1 MLSTIDWAVVTLYLL
16 GLVAVSVYLSR
27 QQRSAEDYFVASNS
41 GNALSIA
48 LSVMATQCST
58 NSILGAPAFVA
69 FVVGGG
75 LVWLQ
80 YELALPLAMIFIGVF
95 LIPVFHR
102 QRLVSVYLYLGRR
115 FDDKTQWLI
124 SGMFQLSRAAVAGIT
139 VYGVASMVSIVT
151 GLSFAQS
158 VLLFGAITIVYDV
171 LGGIRAVIISDVAQM
186 VILTSV
192 LAYLAYLLIG
202 NAGGLSEMLS
212 QLPSDQTAALSFNH
226 HGFGDG
232 HDFAFLPMLIG
243 GFFLYVAYYGCDQS
257 QVQRQ
262 LCAASQDDAQKVL
275 LINGFLRFPLVLLY
289 CLIGAGLAVYAIS
302 EPDFIGS
309 LPLVNETPNYNMAL
323 PALISRELPAGLV
336 GLAVVALLAAAMSS
350 LDSVINSLSAT
361 TLKDFIKPMMAHRI
375 VTPEQELQWGR
386 GLTIFWGLFALL
398 TAFYVDDIASTVIV
412 AVNKVGS
419 LINGPILGVF
429 MLGLFTKSTTGV
441 GARWGFVAG
450 LLINAALW
458 KWAPD
463 VSWLWWNVI
472 GLGATILVGIALS
485 ARLDQRE
492 IDEGLV
498 WSKAFYRK
506 AGFSPAWL
514 RGYLGLAAWTV
525 FLFAVLLVFGTR

>member
-275 LINGFLRFPLVLLY
+275 LINGLLRFPLVLLY

-361 TLKDFIKPMMAHRI
+361 TFKDFIKPMMAHRI

-514 RGYLGLAAWTV
+514 RGYLGLAVWTV
-525 FLFAVLLVFGTR
+525 ILFAVLMIFGTR

>member
-514 RGYLGLAAWTV
+514 RGYLGLAVWTV
-525 FLFAVLLVFGTR
+525 FLFAVLMIFGMR

>member
-80 YELALPLAMIFIGVF
+80 YELALPLAMIFIAVF

-472 GLGATILVGIALS
+472 GLGATILVGITLS
-485 ARLDQRE
+485 ARVYQRE

-514 RGYLGLAAWTV
+514 RGYLGLAVWTV
-525 FLFAVLLVFGTR
+525 ILFAVLMIFGTR

>member
-1 MLSTIDWAVVTLYLL
+1 MLSTIDWAVVTFYLL

-75 LVWLQ
+75 LIWLQ

-514 RGYLGLAAWTV
+514 RGYLGLAVWTV
-525 FLFAVLLVFGTR
+525 ILFAVLMIFGTR

>member
-1 MLSTIDWAVVTLYLL
+1 MLSTIDWAVVTIYLL
-16 GLVAVSVYLSR
+16 GLVALSLYLSR

-41 GNALSIA
+41 GNPLSIA

-80 YELALPLAMIFIGVF
+80 YELALPLAMIFIAIF
-95 LIPVFHR
+95 LIPIFHT

-115 FDDKTQWLI
+115 FEEKTQRVI

-139 VYGVASMVSIVT
+139 VYGVASMISIVT

-158 VLLFGAITIVYDV
+158 VLLFGAITIIYDV

-192 LAYLAYLLIG
+192 LAYLAFLLIDH
-202 NAGGLSEMLS
+202 AGGFNEMLS
-212 QLPSDQTAALSFNH
+212 QLPTERTAALSFAH

-232 HDFAFLPMLIG
+232 HDFAFLPMLVG

-289 CLIGAGLAVYAIS
+289 CLIGAGLAVYATTH
-302 EPDFIGS
+302 PDFIDS
-309 LPLVNETPNYNMAL
+309 LPVVNQAPNYNMVL
-323 PALISRELPAGLV
+323 PALISRELPTGLV

-361 TLKDFIKPMMAHRI
+361 TLKDFIKPAMAHRI
-375 VTPEQELQWGR
+375 TTPEQELQWGR
-386 GLTIFWGLFALL
+386 GLTVFWGLFALL

-429 MLGLFTKSTTGV
+429 LLGLFTERATGR
-441 GARWGFVAG
+441 GARFGFVLG
-450 LLINAALW
+450 LITNAALW
-458 KWAPD
+458 KWAVG

-472 GLGATILVGIALS
+472 GLAVTIAVGLMFSSRS
-485 ARLDQRE
+485 AKENAYSTL
-492 IDEGLV
+492 I
-498 WSKAFYRK
+498 WSADFFRS
-506 AGFSPAWL
+506 AGYSVSWL
-514 RGYLGLAAWTV
+514 RGYVGLAIWTV
-525 FLFAVLLVFGTR
+525 FLFAVLLLFGTR

>member
-80 YELALPLAMIFIGVF
+80 YELALPLAMIFIAVF

-212 QLPSDQTAALSFNH
+212 QLPSDRTAALSFNH

-302 EPDFIGS
+302 QPDFIGS
-309 LPLVNETPNYNMAL
+309 LPLVNEAPNYNMAL

-450 LLINAALW
+450 FLINAALW

-472 GLGATILVGIALS
+472 GLGVTMLVGIALS
-485 ARLDQRE
+485 ARLDQYE

-498 WSKAFYRK
+498 WSKAFYRE
-506 AGFSPAWL
+506 AGFSAAWL
-514 RGYLGLAAWTV
+514 HGYQGLAVWTV
-525 FLFAVLLVFGTR
+525 FLFAVLMIFGTR